1 MRRPLDPSEPDDPFR
16 FAEAPTWLADLWT
29 ETRNY
34 LRRKP
39 VEGALFALLLGA
51 VLALLARRPR

>member
-1 MRRPLDPSEPDDPFR
+1 MRRIEPDPPEPDDPSLFL
-16 FAEAPTWLADLWT
+16 EAPWLADLWM
-29 ETRNY
+29 ETKRY

-39 VEGALFALLLGA
+39 VEGALFALLLGV